1 MSNTTPAVPD
11 CAKASYESF
20 TCQLKGE
27 FFVIIIYYSAKKE
40 LPQQSGRGNYL

>member
-11 CAKASYESF
+11 CSKASCESF

-27 FFVIIIYYSAKKE
+27 FFVIIIHYSAKKE
-40 LPQQSGRGNYL
+40 LPLLSGRGNSL